1 MKIKKVQ
8 KKIAKYTKKLEKYLD
23 LLAELTAAKE
33 IVAEAALEK
42 AKVALPDMPVEA
54 PVAEPALVEA
64 PAAEQPKPIRSR
76 RATSSKKPAPEATVV
91 EQSKPTG
98 KRRTKSDKEPV
109 PEPAPVEATPE
120 EQPKPTRRRRATS
133 SKKSAAEGTPVEQP
147 ARKRRTPAKKPE
159 RASFVLYNCDEDK
172 SLESKYNR
180 NDETFKDSQLGRR
193 GLWNKLKTELAE
205 GRIELLD
212 GYPIRNVRLEIQSGD
227 PVSVS
232 QHLKFGVIEKV

>member
-1 MKIKKVQ
+1 MGNKKIKKCQ
-8 KKIAKYTKKLEKYLD
+8 KKIAKYTKKLQKYRD
-23 LLAELTAAKE
+23 LLAELTADKE
-33 IVAEAALEK
+33 PVTVVAMEK
-42 AKVALPDMPVEA
+42 AKVALPDKPVEA
-54 PVAEPALVEA
+54 PAAEPALVEA
-64 PAAEQPKPIRSR
+64 PAAEQPKPTRSR

-98 KRRTKSDKEPV
+98 KRRTPV
-109 PEPAPVEATPE
+109 PESAPVEATPE

-133 SKKSAAEGTPVEQP
+133 TKKSAAEGTPVEQP

-159 RASFVLYNCDEDK
+159 RASFILYNCDEEK
-172 SLESKYNR
+172 SPESKYNR

-193 GLWNKLKTELAE
+193 GLWNKLKTEIAE

-212 GYPIRNVRLEIQSGD
+212 GYPIRNVRLDIQSGD

-232 QHLKFGVIEKV
+232 QRLKFGVIEKV

>member
-33 IVAEAALEK
+33 IVAEAAMEK
-42 AKVALPDMPVEA
+42 AKVALPDKPVET
-54 PVAEPALVEA
+54 

-76 RATSSKKPAPEATVV
+76 RATSSKKPTPEATVV

-98 KRRTKSDKEPV
+98 KRRTPV

-133 SKKSAAEGTPVEQP
+133 AKKSVAEGTPVEQP
-147 ARKRRTPAKKPE
+147 ARKTPARRSE
-159 RASFVLYNCDEDK
+159 RASFVLYNCDESK
-172 SLESKYNR
+172 SPESKYNR

-193 GLWNKLKTELAE
+193 GLWNKLKTEIAE

-212 GYPIRNVRLEIQSGD
+212 GYPIRNVRLDIQSGD
-227 PVSVS
+227 PVTVN
-232 QHLKFGVIEKV
+232 QHLKYGVIEKVEQKAE

>member
-33 IVAEAALEK
+33 IVAEDNMEK
-42 AKVALPDMPVEA
+42 AKVALPDKPVET
-54 PVAEPALVEA
+54 

-76 RATSSKKPAPEATVV
+76 RATSSKKSAPVATVV

-98 KRRTKSDKEPV
+98 KRSTKSDKEPV
-109 PEPAPVEATPE
+109 PEPAPGEATPE

-133 SKKSAAEGTPVEQP
+133 AKKSAAEGTPVEQP

-159 RASFVLYNCDEDK
+159 RASFVLYNCDEAK
-172 SLESKYNR
+172 SPESKYNR

-193 GLWNKLKTELAE
+193 GLWNKLKTEIAE

-212 GYPIRNVRLEIQSGD
+212 GYPISNVRLEIQSGD

-232 QHLKFGVIEKV
+232 QHLKYGAIEKV

>member
-33 IVAEAALEK
+33 IVAEVAMEK
-42 AKVALPDMPVEA
+42 AKVALPDKP
-54 PVAEPALVEA
+54 VEA
-64 PAAEQPKPIRSR
+64 PAAEQPKQTRSR

-91 EQSKPTG
+91 EQSKHTG

-133 SKKSAAEGTPVEQP
+133 AKKSAAEGTPVEQP

-159 RASFVLYNCDEDK
+159 RATFALYNCDEVK
-172 SLESKYNR
+172 SPESKYNR
-180 NDETFKDSQLGRR
+180 NDETFRDSQLGRR

-212 GYPIRNVRLEIQSGD
+212 GYPIRNVRLDVQSGD

-232 QHLKFGVIEKV
+232 QYLKYGVIEKV

>member
-1 MKIKKVQ
+1 MANKKIKKVQ

-33 IVAEAALEK
+33 IVAEAAMKK
-42 AKVALPDMPVEA
+42 AKVALPDKPVE
-54 PVAEPALVEA
+54 VPATVETTAVEA

-76 RATSSKKPAPEATVV
+76 RATSSKKPTPEATVV

-98 KRRTKSDKEPV
+98 KRRTPV

-133 SKKSAAEGTPVEQP
+133 TKKSAAEGTPVEQP

-159 RASFVLYNCDEDK
+159 RASFVLYNCDEAK
-172 SLESKYNR
+172 SPESKYNR

-193 GLWNKLKTELAE
+193 GLWNKLKTEIAE

-212 GYPIRNVRLEIQSGD
+212 GYPIRNVRLDIQSGD
-227 PVSVS
+227 PESVNKY
-232 QHLKFGVIEKV
+232 LKYGLIEKV

>member
-1 MKIKKVQ
+1 MADKKIKKVQ

-42 AKVALPDMPVEA
+42 AKVALPDKP
-54 PVAEPALVEA
+54 VEA
-64 PAAEQPKPIRSR
+64 PAAEQPKQTRSR
-76 RATSSKKPAPEATVV
+76 RASSTKKPAPEATVV

-120 EQPKPTRRRRATS
+120 AQPKPTRRRRATS
-133 SKKSAAEGTPVEQP
+133 AKKYAAEGTPVEQP

-159 RASFVLYNCDEDK
+159 RASFVLYNCDEAK
-172 SLESKYNR
+172 SPESKYNR

-193 GLWNKLKTELAE
+193 GLWNKLKTEIAE

-212 GYPIRNVRLEIQSGD
+212 NYPVRNVRLDIQSGD

-232 QHLKFGVIEKV
+232 QHLKYGVIEKAAPEAE

>member
-1 MKIKKVQ
+1 MKIKKCQ
-8 KKIAKYTKKLEKYLD
+8 KKIDKYTKKLEKYLD

-42 AKVALPDMPVEA
+42 AKVALPDKP
-54 PVAEPALVEA
+54 VEA

-120 EQPKPTRRRRATS
+120 EQPKPTKRRRATS
-133 SKKSAAEGTPVEQP
+133 AKKSAAEGSPVEQP
-147 ARKRRTPAKKPE
+147 ARKRRTPAR
-159 RASFVLYNCDEDK
+159 RAPRATFVLYNCDEAK
-172 SLESKYNR
+172 SSESKYNR
-180 NDETFKDSQLGRR
+180 NEETFKDSQLGRR
-193 GLWNKLKTELAE
+193 GLWNKLKTEIAE

-212 GYPIRNVRLEIQSGD
+212 NYPVRNVRLDIQSGD

-232 QHLKFGVIEKV
+232 QHLKYGVIEKAAPEAE